1 MEKGKRIA
9 GVKTKPYERGKR
21 LVWTLSALKKSNNQK
36 RPINNDSKKTNE
48 AQQKQLQTLNRKQ
61 SRRNKSRS
69 VSPAA
74 I

>member
-1 MEKGKRIA
+1 MQPNQ
-9 GVKTKPYERGKR
+9 TKMQNDNFKPFYIN
-21 LVWTLSALKKSNNQK
+21 ALKKSNNQK
-36 RPINNDSKKTNE
+36 RPIHNDSKKTNE
-48 AQQKQLQTLNRKQ
+48 ALQKQLQTLNRKQ